1 MTKLMFLSS
10 NNSYV
15 HTPIFTDRF
24 LPQNF
29 NPHLVEVAM
38 SIVIKA
44 IIISYIP
51 SDSQKQVCKP
61 TGLFCV
67 WNSMKI

>member
-15 HTPIFTDRF
+15 HTPIFTDQF

-44 IIISYIP
+44 SYIP
-51 SDSQKQVCKP
+51 SDSQNKYVNLLAYSVYGIQ
-61 TGLFCV
+61 
-67 WNSMKI
+67 